1 MRKSTVALS
10 MFRAP
15 KEDEQVNAKQNHN
28 ERKEEANHSNKNID
42 VRKSKNNI
50 LLKKSELPFDEAI
63 EEVIKNEYKG
73 ARAVRKDAVKLIEIT
88 VQFGGDYGSQGTAS
102 RFEKVLALKAA
113 YQELCNRYGE
123 QNVVSAAIHL
133 DETNPHLHVDIV
145 PIMPDGGLSAKRW
158 MGSKS
163 DMHRTQEEFLEA
175 MQKAVPDAGF
185 ERKSDQTLN
194 GMEQKQY
201 EFMTKLVREREE
213 KVAKLEEDFKASKK
227 LEKHKMKE
235 RENALI
241 SREKEV
247 KEALRGERRQLNVD
261 KQKFTDEK
269 EDFKEKQESLK
280 AERQAFEQQRIA
292 LYDSLARQK
301 KEMEA
306 EIEEIR
312 NGLRDDERELKE
324 DRENLDKSILDFNKS
339 ILDFK
344 EKFKEEKEEFRKEK
358 EEFENKKSNLM
369 AEVEEQ
375 QKLAMEQVTKIHQ
388 NNQLWIVT
396 EKDKLDAEREA
407 LTQLTTRLDR
417 ALANVPQFNS
427 NLIKWAEAQPH
438 ERRENVDR
446 LVNMAYRQG
455 VTEPIREIRQ
465 NRETPQAVERPVRRL
480 ERSTSLKRDELD
492 DMLKDIMS
500 GDIEDFGK
508 AVDLLD
514 EDKGFYL

>member
-1 MRKSTVALS
+1 MKHSTIALS
-10 MFRAP
+10 MYRAP

-42 VRKSKNNI
+42 VRKSKHNI

-73 ARAVRKDAVKLIEIT
+73 KKAVRKDAVKLIEVA
-88 VQFGGDYGSQGTAS
+88 VQFGGDYGSEGTAT
-102 RFEKVLALKAA
+102 RLDKVNALKTA
-113 YQELCNRYGE
+113 YQELCKRWGE

-158 MGSKS
+158 MGGKS
-163 DMHRTQEEFLEA
+163 DMHKTQNEFLEA
-175 MQKAVPDAGF
+175 MQKAIPEAGF

-201 EFMTKLVREREE
+201 EFMTRLVREREE

-247 KEALRGERRQLNVD
+247 KEALRGERRQLNAD
-261 KQKFTDEK
+261 KQGLADEREEFKK
-269 EDFKEKQESLK
+269 EQDSLK

-301 KEMEA
+301 KEMED

-312 NGLRDDERELKE
+312 NGLRDDERELKT
-324 DRENLDKSILDFNKS
+324 DRENLDKSIIDFKKS
-339 ILDFK
+339 ILDFTK
-344 EKFKEEKEEFRKEK
+344 EKEEFKNEK

-369 AEVEEQ
+369 AEVTQ
-375 QKLAMEQVTKIHQ
+375 QQELAMQQVTKIHEQ
-388 NNQLWIVT
+388 NQLWVVS
-396 EKDKLDAEREA
+396 ERDKLNAEREV
-407 LTQLTTRLDR
+407 LRQMTTRIDR
-417 ALANVPQFNS
+417 ALENVPQFNS

-465 NRETPQAVERPVRRL
+465 NRETPQAVQRPLRRL
-480 ERSTSLKRDELD
+480 ERSTSLERDEMDKMLD
-492 DMLKDIMS
+492 DILS
-500 GDIEDFGK
+500 GDLEDFGK